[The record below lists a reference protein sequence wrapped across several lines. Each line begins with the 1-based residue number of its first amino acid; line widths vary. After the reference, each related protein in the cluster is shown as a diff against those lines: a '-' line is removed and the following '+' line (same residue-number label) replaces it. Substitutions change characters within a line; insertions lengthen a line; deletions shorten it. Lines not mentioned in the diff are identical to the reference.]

1 MSDSQNIATLKSC
14 QKCCLCHENY
24 SIEMP
29 NVCGTCIV
37 KKSIEIYKQERDG
50 FKKTFTREFKQF
62 TYFVLFASVPLIL
75 LGWRYGLEVQL
86 VMIAYQLWC
95 DNAVQPL
102 MRFFMKIF

>member
-1 MSDSQNIATLKSC
+1 MCNQ
-14 QKCCLCHENY
+14 NY

-37 KKSIEIYKQERDG
+37 KKSIEIYKNEIGG
-50 FKKTFTREFKQF
+50 FKKTFAREFKQF
-62 TYFVLFASVPLIL
+62 TYFVLFASIPLIA

-95 DNAVQPL
+95 DNAVPRL
-102 MRFFMKIF
+102 IRFFMKIF

>member
-1 MSDSQNIATLKSC
+1 MCK
-14 QKCCLCHENY
+14 ENY

-29 NVCGTCIV
+29 NVCGECIV
-37 KKSIEIYKQERDG
+37 KKAIEVYKSDKVS
-50 FKKTFTREFKQF
+50 FKKTLARDFKQF
-62 TYFVLFASVPLIL
+62 TYFVLFASVPLIA

-95 DNAVQPL
+95 DNAVPPL